1 MSTVASMTGYACA
14 DGSTPAGRVTVE
26 CRTVNS
32 RFLDLQLRLD
42 EGVRFADPVIR
53 QAVQRRL
60 ARGKVDLRVTLSPNE
75 SAMPASINLA
85 ALKRL
90 LALQDQIIRASAA
103 AGDEADSLSVS
114 EILEFPGIAQSES
127 TDQDAVSQ
135 AVLEILDRALDALS
149 EARTREGAALV
160 KVLLGYCDQME
171 ATVKEVRAAIPQ
183 IIAQL
188 EAKLTE
194 RLKKSLEEALTEKS
208 TLTAEEVSDRIR
220 QEVTLYAMR
229 MDVDEEM
236 NRLTTHIAEVR
247 RLLAA
252 GGAVGRKLDFMAQE
266 MNREANT
273 LGSKA
278 AAIEMTNASLAL
290 KITIDQMR
298 EQIQNL
304 E

>member
-14 DGSTPAGRVTVE
+14 DGITPVGRVTVE

-103 AGDEADSLSVS
+103 TGEEADCLRVA
-114 EILEFPGIAQSES
+114 EILEFPGIAQSGS

-135 AVLEILDRALDALS
+135 AVLEILNRALDALS

-171 ATVKEVRAAIPQ
+171 STVKEVRAAIPQ

-188 EAKLTE
+188 EAKLAE
-194 RLKKSLEEALTEKS
+194 RLKKSLEDALTEKS
-208 TLTAEEVSDRIR
+208 TLTAEEVSERIR

-236 NRLTTHIAEVR
+236 NRLATHIAEVR
-247 RLLAA
+247 RLLSA

>member
-1 MSTVASMTGYACA
+1 MLSIASMTGYFAA
-14 DGSTPAGRVTVE
+14 DGMTPAGTVTVE
-26 CRTVNS
+26 CRSVNS
-32 RFLDLQLRLD
+32 RFLDLTLRLD
-42 EGVRFADPVIR
+42 DTLRFAEPAIR
-53 QAVQRRL
+53 ERL
-60 ARGKVDLRVTLSPNE
+60 QKRLTRGKVEVRMSLSADESALPAQINE
-75 SAMPASINLA
+75 S

-90 LALQDQIIRASAA
+90 LELQSAVLRHSPEA
-103 AGDEADSLSVS
+103 AELSVS
-114 EILEFPGIAQSES
+114 EILEMPGIAHTAQ
-127 TDQDAVSQ
+127 TDKDELLQ
-135 AVLEILDRALDALS
+135 AVLAVLDKTLDGFIA
-149 EARTREGAALV
+149 AREREGAALA
-160 KVLLGYCDQME
+160 KVINGYMDKMTSVVE
-171 ATVKEVRAAIPQ
+171 EVRAAIPQ
-183 IIAQL
+183 ILALLQ
-188 EAKLTE
+188 AKLAA
-194 RLKKSLEEALTEKS
+194 RLEDALS
-208 TLTAEEVSDRIR
+208 QTLTQQGTLTKEEITERIR

-278 AAIEMTNASLAL
+278 AAIEMTQASLSL

>member
-1 MSTVASMTGYACA
+1 MTSVASMTGYFAA
-14 DGSTPAGRVTVE
+14 DGKTPAGTVAVE
-26 CRTVNS
+26 CRSVNS
-32 RFLDLQLRLD
+32 RFLDFTLRLD
-42 EGVRFADPVIR
+42 DGLRFAEPAIR
-53 QAVQRRL
+53 ERL
-60 ARGKVDLRVTLSPNE
+60 QKRLSRGKVEVRMTLSADE
-75 SAMPASINLA
+75 SALPAQVNEG

-90 LALQDQIIRASAA
+90 LELQTAVQRLSPDAA
-103 AGDEADSLSVS
+103 PLSVA
-114 EILEFPGIAQSES
+114 EVLEMPGIAHSVAADKEELL
-127 TDQDAVSQ
+127 A
-135 AVLEILDRALDALS
+135 AILEILDKTLDGFIA
-149 EARTREGAALV
+149 ARQREGAALALV
-160 KVLLGYCDQME
+160 INGYMDKMTEVVCD
-171 ATVKEVRAAIPQ
+171 VRAAIPK

-188 EAKLTE
+188 QEKLTG
-194 RLKKSLEEALTEKS
+194 RLEDALAQALTEKG
-208 TLTAEEVSDRIR
+208 TLTKEEVTDRIR

-278 AAIEMTNASLAL
+278 AAIEMTQASLSL

>member
-1 MSTVASMTGYACA
+1 MLSIASMTGYFAA
-14 DGSTPAGRVTVE
+14 DGMTPAGTVTVE
-26 CRTVNS
+26 CRSVNS
-32 RFLDLQLRLD
+32 RFLDLTLRLD
-42 EGVRFADPVIR
+42 DTLRFAEPAIR
-53 QAVQRRL
+53 ERL
-60 ARGKVDLRVTLSPNE
+60 QKRLTRGKVEVRMSLSADESALPAQINE
-75 SAMPASINLA
+75 S

-90 LALQDQIIRASAA
+90 LELQSAVLRHSPEA
-103 AGDEADSLSVS
+103 AELSVS
-114 EILEFPGIAQSES
+114 EILEMPGIA
-127 TDQDAVSQ
+127 
-135 AVLEILDRALDALS
+135 VLDKTLDGFIA
-149 EARTREGAALV
+149 AREREGAALA
-160 KVLLGYCDQME
+160 KVINGYMDKMTSVVE
-171 ATVKEVRAAIPQ
+171 EVRAAIPQ
-183 IIAQL
+183 ILAQL
-188 EAKLTE
+188 QAKLAA
-194 RLKKSLEEALTEKS
+194 RLEDALS
-208 TLTAEEVSDRIR
+208 QTLTQQGTLTKEEITERIR

-278 AAIEMTNASLAL
+278 AAIEMTQASLSL

>member
-1 MSTVASMTGYACA
+1 MPSIASMTGYFTA
-14 DGSTPAGRVTVE
+14 DGMTPAGTVTVE
-26 CRTVNS
+26 CRSVNS
-32 RFLDLQLRLD
+32 RFLDLTLRLD
-42 EGVRFADPVIR
+42 DTLRFAEPAIR
-53 QAVQRRL
+53 ERL
-60 ARGKVDLRVTLSPNE
+60 QKRLTRGKVEVRMSLSADESALPAQINE
-75 SAMPASINLA
+75 S

-90 LALQDQIIRASAA
+90 LELQSAVLRHSPEA
-103 AGDEADSLSVS
+103 AELSVS
-114 EILEFPGIAQSES
+114 EILEMPGIAHTAQ
-127 TDQDAVSQ
+127 TDKDELLQ
-135 AVLEILDRALDALS
+135 AVLTVLDKTLDGFIA
-149 EARTREGAALV
+149 AREREGAALA
-160 KVLLGYCDQME
+160 KVINGYMDKMTSVVE
-171 ATVKEVRAAIPQ
+171 EVRAAIPQ
-183 IIAQL
+183 ILAQL
-188 EAKLTE
+188 QAKLAA
-194 RLKKSLEEALTEKS
+194 RLEDALS
-208 TLTAEEVSDRIR
+208 QTLTQQGTLTKEEITERIR

-278 AAIEMTNASLAL
+278 AAIEMTQASLSL